1 MASPVDIAQPA
12 VTVTEITDPAAAGA
26 GIELLDLNAMQL
38 QSMPLRARRVIVRL
52 ESAAVVFHSTNL
64 RLRTRTRFL
73 AGRLA
78 YVTYGPQTEA
88 TANGLPLRSGVLLV
102 VQPETE
108 VQFVVNAGYEG
119 IVLML
124 PPEDIRAHLAARQR
138 EADFRVPRGVE
149 TLQANGEKIRALFDW
164 GKRLVDTAAR
174 QPELFNES
182 REQRLA
188 AQVEL
193 LETLLA
199 TPGETNGFEA
209 DRSDR
214 TRQAHSRIVKAAED
228 HALSKPGDRL
238 FDKFH
243 IMRHLGEA
251 LDKVRKAE
259 YARLSGRDRSF
270 IKGQKYTLLSH
281 RENLTPAGRQNLKKL
296 LAANKRLNTAYL
308 LKESFGQLWD
318 YQREG
323 WARRFFDN
331 WRASLKWQRLKPY
344 EKFAEMVERH
354 WDGIATYCRPENKVS
369 LGFVEGLNNK
379 IRVIQ
384 RRAYG
389 LRDEEYLRL
398 KILTCM
404 LPEL

>member
-26 GIELLDLNAMQL
+26 SIELLDLNAMQL

-64 RLRTRTRFL
+64 RVRTRTRFL
-73 AGRLA
+73 GSRLA
-78 YVTYGPQTEA
+78 YGTYGPQTEA

-149 TLQANGEKIRALFDW
+149 TLQASGEKIRALFDW

-174 QPELFNES
+174 QPDLFNNNRDE
-182 REQRLA
+182 RVA
-188 AQVEL
+188 AYVDL

-199 TPGETNGFEA
+199 TLGETNGFET

-214 TRQAHSRIVKAAED
+214 TRQAQSRIVKIAED
-228 HALSKPGDRL
+228 YALSKMGDRL
-238 FDKFH
+238 FVTDLCRAAAVSERTLQTAFKEVMGLTPMNYLVRLRLH
-243 IMRHLGEA
+243 RVRQALLAGTQGTTTVSTEA
-251 LDKVRKAE
+251 LKW
-259 YARLSGRDRSF
+259 GF
-270 IKGQKYTLLSH
+270 WH
-281 RENLTPAGRQNLKKL
+281 
-296 LAANKRLNTAYL
+296 
-308 LKESFGQLWD
+308 FG
-318 YQREG
+318 E
-323 WARRFFDN
+323 F
-331 WRASLKWQRLKPY
+331 S
-344 EKFAEMVERH
+344 
-354 WDGIATYCRPENKVS
+354 
-369 LGFVEGLNNK
+369 
-379 IRVIQ
+379 
-384 RRAYG
+384 RAYKDCFG
-389 LRDEEYLRL
+389 ELPSDTLRRRPDEAQ
-398 KILTCM
+398 K
-404 LPEL
+404 